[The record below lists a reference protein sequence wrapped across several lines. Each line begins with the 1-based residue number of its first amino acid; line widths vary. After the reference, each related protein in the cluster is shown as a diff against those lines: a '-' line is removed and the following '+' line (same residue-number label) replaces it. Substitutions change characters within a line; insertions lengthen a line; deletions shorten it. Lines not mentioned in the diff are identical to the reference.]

1 MKIKWI
7 NIVMIIFFIIVIIAK
22 ILYKP
27 EVSNFGLAIPIFFIL
42 TNFIG
47 LFRKEEEPGIK

>member
-7 NIVMIIFFIIVIIAK
+7 NIIMIVFFILVIIGK
-22 ILYKP
+22 LLYKP
-27 EVSNFGLAIPIFFIL
+27 EVSNFGLALPIFLII

-47 LFRKEEEPGIK
+47 LFRQEEKLN